1 MCFQRSQTWTGIE
14 LQNNRVASHWYISQG
29 AGRNFQNICN
39 QFPNVNLLLMI
50 MSHYPILRIKVKTP
64 CNILHTVT
72 TFCKSNSL
80 PALMTLT
87 DLPELP
93 QLCFL
98 FLLKKKKNNSFSS
111 LFVSMSLKNAVYSCW
126 LTAFSID
133 WYLFSILCNLKSLLI
148 FFSGYVQDLLCV
160 GCSHYTCS
168 SQRWLPSSYRM
179 LLPAKIYATLPV
191 MASGSSCCFFINC
204 GNSTLFFS
212 WMFGSSLISIQLC
225 SLSLTPLGCS
235 VD

>member
-98 FLLKKKKNNSFSS
+98 FLLKKKKKQFFLFLICVYVPEKCCVLLLAHSLLYWLVSVLYSMHFKITVDFLLWLCPRLAMCRLLTLHLQFSEMIAILLQDALAS
-111 LFVSMSLKNAVYSCW
+111 QN
-126 LTAFSID
+126 
-133 WYLFSILCNLKSLLI
+133 LCNFTCNVFWFLL
-148 FFSGYVQDLLCV
+148 LLL
-160 GCSHYTCS
+160 H
-168 SQRWLPSSYRM
+168 
-179 LLPAKIYATLPV
+179 
-191 MASGSSCCFFINC
+191 
-204 GNSTLFFS
+204 
-212 WMFGSSLISIQLC
+212 
-225 SLSLTPLGCS
+225 
-235 VD
+235 